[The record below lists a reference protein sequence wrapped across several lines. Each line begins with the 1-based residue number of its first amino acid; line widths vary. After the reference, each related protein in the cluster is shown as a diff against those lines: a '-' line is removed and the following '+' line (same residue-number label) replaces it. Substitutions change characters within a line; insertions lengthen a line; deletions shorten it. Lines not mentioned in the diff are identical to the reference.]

1 MLGLR
6 FTHPAG
12 APFLVQPDR
21 RKPPAAASTAPI
33 PLEELVQDVYAS
45 SPPEA
50 QKQMLVRL
58 VDKVY
63 ETGPAPLQG
72 LGEDGA
78 QEAVRPADAVA
89 MVEHALKAGGAALAR
104 ATRVLAHSPSLAGSG
119 AAAVLVG
126 LLRRTHRRRA
136 GDRAEADS
144 TH

>member
-1 MLGLR
+1 M
-6 FTHPAG
+6 
-12 APFLVQPDR
+12 VQQDR
-21 RKPPAAASTAPI
+21 RKDPVASATAPI

-45 SPPEA
+45 SPPDA

-63 ETGPAPLQG
+63 ETSPAPLQG
-72 LGEDGA
+72 LGDDEH
-78 QEAVRPADAVA
+78 QAVRPADAVA

-104 ATRVLAHSPSLAGSG
+104 ATRVLANSPSLAGSG

-136 GDRAEADS
+136 SDREKVD
-144 TH
+144 